1 MCWPSAVMTQ
11 LLVQGEPAPV
21 RSHQDA
27 AHDILARGRDGPG
40 RSQRA
45 ARRRHTDQRVV
56 RRLDPLEV
64 RHVAATIRVV
74 LSGEAT
80 ESGADLLG
88 SRALLEAEHEVRVVR
103 GADLGELPRVSEL
116 VVVEEATV
124 DHVPRH
130 RHMLAER
137 RSRSERCNGGVF
149 KGVNAD

>member
-1 MCWPSAVMTQ
+1 MQRTTSLREAVT
-11 LLVQGEPAPV
+11 GT
-21 RSHQDA
+21 
-27 AHDILARGRDGPG
+27 G

-130 RHMLAER
+130 RHMEMLR
-137 RSRSERCNGGVF
+137 RASAVMVESF
-149 KGVNAD
+149 KGVIAD

>member
-1 MCWPSAVMTQ
+1 MQRTTSLREAVTG
-11 LLVQGEPAPV
+11 LG
-21 RSHQDA
+21 A
-27 AHDILARGRDGPG
+27 AKGQHGAGIGAH
-40 RSQRA
+40 A
-45 ARRRHTDQRVV
+45 DQRVV

-130 RHMLAER
+130 RHMLAR
-137 RSRSERCNGGVF
+137 KSSLRAAPLASERCNGGVF
-149 KGVNAD
+149 RGVTAD

>member
-1 MCWPSAVMTQ
+1 M
-11 LLVQGEPAPV
+11 
-21 RSHQDA
+21 
-27 AHDILARGRDGPG
+27 
-40 RSQRA
+40 
-45 ARRRHTDQRVV
+45 

-88 SRALLEAEHEVRVVR
+88 SRALLKAEHEVRVVR

-130 RHMLAER
+130 RHAR
-137 RSRSERCNGGVF
+137 ARKPSERCIGGVLR
-149 KGVNAD
+149 VLTRTTS

>member
-1 MCWPSAVMTQ
+1 M
-11 LLVQGEPAPV
+11 
-21 RSHQDA
+21 
-27 AHDILARGRDGPG
+27 
-40 RSQRA
+40 
-45 ARRRHTDQRVV
+45 
-56 RRLDPLEV
+56 

-88 SRALLEAEHEVRVVR
+88 SRALLEAEHEVRVIR

-130 RHMLAER
+130 RHMDMPR
-137 RSRSERCNGGVF
+137 RASAVMVESF

>member
-1 MCWPSAVMTQ
+1 MRWPSAVMTQ

-27 AHDILARGRDGPG
+27 AHDILARGRDG

-80 ESGADLLG
+80 ESRADLLG
-88 SRALLEAEHEVRVVR
+88 SRALLEAEHEVRVIR

-130 RHMLAER
+130 RHPRAQKLAAQH
-137 RSRSERCNGGVF
+137 RSRATLPERCIGGVF
-149 KGVNAD
+149 